1 MAQVQQHVRATIDG
15 WPLRARSLGQW
26 CRI

>member
-15 WPLRARSLGQW
+15 WPLRARSLGQ
-26 CRI
+26 